1 MRRERSA
8 VRAARR
14 ERRLGSNSAWLL
26 YSRSCALSELALH
39 LSAPFSPRRGDQQ
52 RTHTRTRL
60 PRSSWACSLRPSE
73 RPSATTN
80 TAASH
85 LAVAARAAARAAH
98 TPSATPWRPHG
109 ADRRMRGHPRA
120 STAAAKRR
128 RSTARFAPS
137 PVPRRRPCRAAA
149 STTAAQCSSLC
160 SSASAARETLPRRR
174 ELRVLVRT
182 QRSAPRRRAS
192 RPPCQPR
199 PRAAAPCPAARPR
212 RRALGGA
219 LSRPR

>member
-1 MRRERSA
+1 MRAQLGRAPRVPCAESTVRRERSA

-98 TPSATPWRPHG
+98 TPSATPWRPSHAG
-109 ADRRMRGHPRA
+109 P
-120 STAAAKRR
+120 STRIY
-128 RSTARFAPS
+128 RSRK
-137 PVPRRRPCRAAA
+137 
-149 STTAAQCSSLC
+149 TAAQYSSLC
-160 SSASAARETLPRRR
+160 SFASAAQATLPRRR
-174 ELRVLVRT
+174 KHHGGTVQLALLLR
-182 QRSAPRRRAS
+182 QRRAGNLAAPS
-192 RPPCQPR
+192 
-199 PRAAAPCPAARPR
+199 RAARACSYATVCSAA
-212 RRALGGA
+212 
-219 LSRPR
+219 SR